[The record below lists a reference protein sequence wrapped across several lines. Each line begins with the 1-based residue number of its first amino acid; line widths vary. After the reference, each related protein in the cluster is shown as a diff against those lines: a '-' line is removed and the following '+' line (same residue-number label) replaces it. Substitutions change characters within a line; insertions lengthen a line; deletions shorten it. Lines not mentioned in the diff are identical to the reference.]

1 MTSVGIV
8 GGGIAGLSAAWKLS
22 QLGIP
27 FTLYESSSRLG
38 GMIGSTWRDGF
49 LVERGPNTLLE
60 TSPQIGQLVAALGL
74 ESRRV
79 FPSAKAKLRYIVKDR
94 KLHALPQ
101 SLMAFVRTPLLTS
114 AAKARLALE
123 PLIPKG
129 KDLEDESLSH
139 FVQRRLGQEVLDYFV
154 NPFVGGVYAGDP
166 SRLSVAHAFPK
177 LYRLEQRYGSLI
189 AGTVLGARER
199 AASASKSKLNA
210 RMFTFDDGLQV
221 LVNALHEAVKDSV
234 QLGRPVLAVGESGN
248 RWRLRLQ
255 DAPESEHAAVLFCAP
270 AHQLAHIPIAAECG
284 LSSLHSIPY
293 PPIARV
299 SLGFKRDQVQHAL
312 DGFGALAP
320 AKEGLNLL
328 GIFFSSTLFPNRA
341 PLDHVAMTVFL
352 GGSRNPE
359 LCETGL
365 AAVTEAALADVRCLL
380 GVEGDPVFKDVAIIP
395 RSIPQYETGFGS
407 IRQVMEQFEQR
418 RPGLFLAGNYRDG
431 ISAGDSMMSGLNA
444 VERISEH
451 LRNVKPSS
459 SAYQHRVA

>member
-1 MTSVGIV
+1 MDLIRY
-8 GGGIAGLSAAWKLS
+8 LRLLRKSAEL
-22 QLGIP
+22 I
-27 FTLYESSSRLG
+27 
-38 GMIGSTWRDGF
+38 
-49 LVERGPNTLLE
+49 
-60 TSPQIGQLVAALGL
+60 AALGI

-79 FPSAKAKLRYIVKDR
+79 FPNAKAKLRYIVKDH

-101 SLMAFVRTPLLTS
+101 SLMAFARTPLLSS

-123 PLIPKG
+123 PFIPKG
-129 KDLEDESLSH
+129 KDLDDESLSH

-248 RWRLRLQ
+248 RWRLRL
-255 DAPESEHAAVLFCAP
+255 AGRSGERTRCRSLLCSCAP
-270 AHQLAHIPIAAECG
+270 ACTYPYRCRMWTQ
-284 LSSLHSIPY
+284 LSSLHSLPANR
-293 PPIARV
+293 ARK
-299 SLGFKRDQVQHAL
+299 LGIQARSGTPRSRRLRRA
-312 DGFGALAP
+312 GSG
-320 AKEGLNLL
+320 EGRPESV
-328 GIFFSSTLFPNRA
+328 GIFFSSSLFPNRA

-352 GGSRNPE
+352 GGSRNPK

-365 AAVTEAALADVRCLL
+365 AAVTQAALADVRCLL
-380 GVEGDPVFKDVAIIP
+380 GVEGDPVFKDAAIIP